1 VGRGRDG
8 AVTAADP
15 GRDLAGLLADRAGTV
30 VLAQAAV
37 LALAMDARGFAG
49 AHRRTWAGA
58 TPWRLPD
65 TLVLLGAL
73 LVLVTAAVAR
83 VLVT

>member
-1 VGRGRDG
+1 
-8 AVTAADP
+8 
-15 GRDLAGLLADRAGTV
+15 
-30 VLAQAAV
+30 
-37 LALAMDARGFAG
+37 MDARGFAG
-49 AHRRTWAGA
+49 AHRRTWAGSA
-58 TPWRLPD
+58 PWRLPD